1 MTDNYADIRPF
12 NDEEVTT
19 VLQRLLTSDE
29 LLGALLNYRFPSLP
43 GIVKPI
49 AKPVFSA
56 RVRKEFSQVDSIE
69 AFQLWLEP
77 KIERLLQRSTTE
89 VVVEGL
95 DQLNPATP
103 YAWISNHRDIAMD
116 PTMINYSL
124 HLAGWPTSRIAI
136 GDNLLNNPDVAD
148 IMRLNKSFIVKR
160 SIDNKR
166 QKLRELQRLSGY
178 IRHSIE
184 EGLSIWIAQREGRA
198 KDNIDKTDTA
208 VLKMLA
214 LHGRERKE
222 SFAETMQA
230 LNPVPVSIEYE
241 WDPCDLM
248 KAKELVSRAS
258 ADDYQKDDEED
269 VRSILTGLTGAKGK
283 VKVNFGTPLVA
294 EQLQDADIMANHID
308 QQLQSMI
315 EVLPVHHAAL
325 WLLQQKSDRFNQH
338 RVDLTL
344 NLSKD
349 IEALNQRIADQSSAV
364 QQRLLENYAAP
375 LILEATKT

>member
-1 MTDNYADIRPF
+1 MNDNYSDIRPF
-12 NDEEVTT
+12 NDDEVTA
-19 VLQRLLTSDE
+19 VLKRLLTSDE
-29 LLGALLNYRFPSLP
+29 LLGALLSYRFPSLP
-43 GIVKPI
+43 GIVKPL

-56 RVRKEFSQVDSIE
+56 RVKKEFSQVDSIE

-77 KIERLLQRSTTE
+77 KVEQLLQRSTTE

-95 DQLNPATP
+95 DQLDPATP
-103 YAWISNHRDIAMD
+103 YVWISNHRDIAMD

-160 SIDNKR
+160 SIENKR

-178 IRHSIE
+178 IRHSVE
-184 EGLSIWIAQREGRA
+184 EGQSIWIAQREGRA

-230 LNPVPVSIEYE
+230 LNPVPVSIQYE

-248 KAKELVSRAS
+248 KAQELVSRAS

-283 VKVNFGTPLVA
+283 VKVNFGTPLTA
-294 EQLQDADIMANHID
+294 EQLQDADIMASQID
-308 QQLQSMI
+308 QQLRDMI

-325 WLLQQKSDRFNQH
+325 QLLQQSGQFRQH
-338 RVDLTL
+338 PVDSSLD
-344 NLSKD
+344 LSKD

-375 LILEATKT
+375 LLLEANKT

>member
-1 MTDNYADIRPF
+1 MTDNYSDIRPF
-12 NDEEVTT
+12 NDDEVVA

-29 LLGALLNYRFPSLP
+29 LLGALLNYRFPCLP
-43 GIVKPI
+43 GII
-49 AKPVFSA
+49 QWLAKPVFSA
-56 RVRKEFSQVDSIE
+56 RIKKEFSQVDSVE

-77 KIERLLQRSTTE
+77 NVEQLLQRSSTE

-95 DQLNPATP
+95 DKLDPLTP
-103 YAWISNHRDIAMD
+103 YIWISNHRDIAMD

-124 HLAGWPTSRIAI
+124 HRAGWPTSRIAI
-136 GDNLLNNPDVAD
+136 GDNLLKNPDVAD

-178 IRHSIE
+178 IRHSVE
-184 EGLSIWIAQREGRA
+184 EGQSIWIAQREGRA

-230 LNPVPVSIEYE
+230 LNPVPVSIQYE

-248 KAKELVSRAS
+248 KAQELVSRAS
-258 ADDYQKDDEED
+258 ASDYQKDDEED

-283 VKVNFGTPLVA
+283 VTVNFGTPLAA
-294 EQLQDADIMANHID
+294 EQLQDADIMASAID
-308 QQLQSMI
+308 QQLRDMI

-325 WLLQQKSDRFNQH
+325 QMLQQQTGRFNQY
-338 RVDLTL
+338 RVDSSL

-349 IEALNQRIADQSSAV
+349 IDALHQRLADQSSAV
-364 QQRLLENYAAP
+364 QHRLLENYAAP
-375 LILEATKT
+375 LLLEANNV

>member
-29 LLGALLNYRFPSLP
+29 LLGALLNYRFPSLL

-184 EGLSIWIAQREGRA
+184 EGQSIWIAQREGRA

-308 QQLQSMI
+308 QQLHSMI

-325 WLLQQKSDRFNQH
+325 WLLQQKSDRFSQH